1 MALTVLPSLRAAHE
15 MVLGFAVAVTTG
27 FLLTAGKA
35 WTGLGTP
42 RGAFLGALAALWVA
56 ARVAAV
62 AAPYPVYAALDLL
75 LLPLVAGVLL
85 NVLLRAGNRRNL
97 PLVGILVLLSLA
109 NLLG

>member
-1 MALTVLPSLRAAHE
+1 
-15 MVLGFAVAVTTG
+15 
-27 FLLTAGKA
+27 
-35 WTGLGTP
+35 
-42 RGAFLGALAALWVA
+42 
-56 ARVAAV
+56 V